1 MKLFKEYLKMFK
13 DIDVDGSK
21 SLDRDELKEA
31 FSKLLEREPSKSEM
45 KHMMTEIDK
54 DGDGNIEFH
63 EFFRESLFMSHYY
76 WFIVMIYANAQADQE
91 REILVAAFRDFD
103 AIYTDEIMK
112 RMRIESKDPEYKM
125 IRGFIPVSKVKH
137 ILISFEG

>member
-1 MKLFKEYLKMFK
+1 MFK

-45 KHMMTEIDK
+45 KHMMNEIDK

-63 EFFRESLFMSHYY
+63 EFFHY
-76 WFIVMIYANAQADQE
+76 
-91 REILVAAFRDFD
+91 L
-103 AIYTDEIMK
+103 
-112 RMRIESKDPEYKM
+112 
-125 IRGFIPVSKVKH
+125 
-137 ILISFEG
+137 